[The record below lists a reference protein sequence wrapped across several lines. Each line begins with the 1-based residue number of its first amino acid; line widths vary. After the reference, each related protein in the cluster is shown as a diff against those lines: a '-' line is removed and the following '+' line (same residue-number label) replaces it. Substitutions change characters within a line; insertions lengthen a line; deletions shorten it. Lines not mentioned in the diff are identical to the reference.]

1 MNEPMFRLDQDRFG
15 VPRRRFAET
24 ASGAPSGAEHAA
36 KSAPA
41 SAPAKPQAIKV

>member
-15 VPRRRFAET
+15 VPRRRFAEI
-24 ASGAPSGAEHAA
+24 ASGAPSRAEHAA

-41 SAPAKPQAIKV
+41 SAPAQPQAIKV

>member
-24 ASGAPSGAEHAA
+24 ASGAPNEAGHAA
-36 KSAPA
+36 RSAPA
-41 SAPAKPQAIKV
+41 PAPVQPQAIKI